1 MLFRLIGKL
10 YFYFVILPVI
20 GDTITVITKTLVDYS
35 EHKAVDPTWD
45 MKKQRAADAARR
57 NARRSRGRA
66 R

>member
-20 GDTITVITKTLVDYS
+20 GDTINVTIKTLIDYS

-45 MKKQRAADAARR
+45 MKKQHTANAERRKNRR
-57 NARRSRGRA
+57 NRRTR
-66 R
+66 